1 MRAPKHEPPHP
12 RVLLKRNRA
21 LREARRLLR
30 PVIYRRQEP
39 ITEALR
45 LRPRLLAQMMPV
57 PRQDTL
63 DARKRLR
70 DELLVEREEARE
82 RRGEVVDV
90 VEPDDAAVDRDTF
103 RVLQLDVEATAEVQA
118 LEEQRALPLEPE
130 DRGAVVYR
138 DVRAVAT
145 SAATAEERTA
155 GAYGL

>member
-1 MRAPKHEPPHP
+1 
-12 RVLLKRNRA
+12 
-21 LREARRLLR
+21 
-30 PVIYRRQEP
+30 
-39 ITEALR
+39 
-45 LRPRLLAQMMPV
+45 MMPV

-130 DRGAVVYR
+130 DRGAVVDR
-138 DVRAVAT
+138 DVCAVA
-145 SAATAEERTA
+145 APATAAEERTA